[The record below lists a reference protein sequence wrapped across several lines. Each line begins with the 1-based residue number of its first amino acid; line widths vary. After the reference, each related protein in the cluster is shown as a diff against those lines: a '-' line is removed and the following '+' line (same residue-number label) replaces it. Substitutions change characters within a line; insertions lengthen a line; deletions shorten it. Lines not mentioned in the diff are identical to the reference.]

1 MVYGDLYHASDQ
13 RVYGGLYHARDPACP
28 NRGLQALKP
37 CQGPTWTGEA
47 RMLVIPKQLNPPFKL
62 KNRYIG
68 LTSPVSGG
76 H

>member
-1 MVYGDLYHASDQ
+1 M
-13 RVYGGLYHARDPACP
+13 RGLRKH
-28 NRGLQALKP
+28 NRGFAGVNTTPGTQPIQNGLQVLKP

-47 RMLVIPKQLNPPFKL
+47 QMLVIPKQLNPPFKFKL
-62 KNRYIG
+62 ENRYIG